1 MNPTFRLRFLATAL
15 AAVASLYTLEVAN
28 AGESAFSDFIK
39 IVELRD
45 AKDNAGVAAA
55 CQKYSEAH
63 PDSEGTAHVLFF
75 GGKAAFDLK
84 KYDAVI
90 DMTSSLIEGH
100 EGFGL
105 MTETRM
111 LRGEAH
117 RMKEQW
123 AEAIP
128 DFQAAY
134 DGFAAVKNEAAPH
147 ALYHLVQGQKETGE
161 SDAAKKSYELLAE
174 KFGGSKYVASAA
186 KVVGATPPM
195 AKKAPKKEVAFQKGD
210 QAPDIE
216 FFQLSDNA
224 GKKLSDFKGQVVVID
239 FWASWCGPCQ
249 APMAKMQGY
258 SEKHP
263 EWAEKVKFVA
273 LSIDNEAKTAS
284 DHLAKKGW
292 DKTYNVWGGEGGF
305 KSAPPV
311 AYKVR
316 GIPTAAIIDQEGK
329 IAAYGHPA
337 SMDISEVVAGL
348 LK

>member
-39 IVELRD
+39 LVELRD
-45 AKDNAGVAAA
+45 AKDNAGVVAA

-63 PDSEGTAHVLFF
+63 PDSDGAAHVLFF

-90 DMTSSLIEGH
+90 DLASSLIEGH

-134 DGFAAVKNEAAPH
+134 DGFTTVENEEAPH
-147 ALYHLVQGQKETGE
+147 ALYHIVQGQKETDE
-161 SDAAKKSYELLAE
+161 ADAAKKSYDLLAE

-216 FFQLSDNA
+216 FFQLSDNT

-239 FWASWCGPCQ
+239 FWASWCKPCRRENPNVVKVYEEYHDKGLNIISVSLDKAGQ
-249 APMAKMQGY
+249 KERWIKAIEADKMNWEHVSNLKGWNEPIAKM
-258 SEKHP
+258 
-263 EWAEKVKFVA
+263 
-273 LSIDNEAKTAS
+273 
-284 DHLAKKGW
+284 
-292 DKTYNVWGGEGGF
+292 YNVRSIPATFLLDENGTIIA
-305 KSAPPV
+305 KNL
-311 AYKVR
+311 R
-316 GIPTAAIIDQEGK
+316 GAALGTK
-329 IAAYGHPA
+329 IAT
-337 SMDISEVVAGL
+337 L
-348 LK
+348 LGK